1 LRRIFLHIGQPK
13 TATTTIQKF
22 LAINRHELIKNGWLY
37 PDAGRQYDA
46 HHLLGNFFRA
56 RPLHWIGPADPQAVK
71 VALLQEIDETG
82 CDNIILSTESLY
94 FTERPDLFAEYL
106 RDFDVTVVMFLR
118 RQDEWIESAYQ
129 ENLKNG
135 KNWLDPEKFLVSQKV
150 SLDYAGRLNIWAAAF
165 AKNKMLVRSF
175 ERTAEQLPVEQVFM
189 ESIGAPCTPNLARPP
204 ILNERLNRD
213 CTTFLTLFSTDRL
226 QGMKY
231 QAIKDLLIKYSLHH
245 PDPAEMK
252 NVYPPKRRREIVEAH
267 AEANAHVAREYLG
280 QEDGRL
286 FSNPLPTDADPWQ
299 PYPGLR
305 TRTAVAIAEFL
316 ASEMYQRITPERAG

>member
-1 LRRIFLHIGQPK
+1 MKRIFLHIGQPK
-13 TATTTIQKF
+13 TATTTIQNF

-37 PDAGRQYDA
+37 PNAGRQYDA

-56 RPLHWIGPADPQAVK
+56 EPLHWIGPADPQAVMA
-71 VALLQEIDETG
+71 ALLQEIDETG

-94 FTERPDLFAEYL
+94 FAEHPAQFADYL
-106 RDFDVTVVMFLR
+106 QDFDVRVVVFLR

-129 ENLKNG
+129 DNLKNG
-135 KNWLDPEKFLVSQKV
+135 ETRLDPERYLIAHDG
-150 SLDYAGRLNIWAAAF
+150 SLDYAGRLDFWSSAF
-165 AKNKMLVRSF
+165 GKDKLLVRSF
-175 ERTAEQLPVEQVFM
+175 EHNAKRLPVERVFLDTL
-189 ESIGAPCTPNLARPP
+189 GAPFTPNLISPP
-204 ILNERLNRD
+204 IKNERLNRD
-213 CTTFLTLFSTDRL
+213 CTTFLTMFEAQPRVD
-226 QGMKY
+226 MKHEV
-231 QAIKDLLIKYSLHH
+231 IKNFLIKYSLHH

-252 NVYPPKRRREIVEAH
+252 HVFPPKRRREIVEAH